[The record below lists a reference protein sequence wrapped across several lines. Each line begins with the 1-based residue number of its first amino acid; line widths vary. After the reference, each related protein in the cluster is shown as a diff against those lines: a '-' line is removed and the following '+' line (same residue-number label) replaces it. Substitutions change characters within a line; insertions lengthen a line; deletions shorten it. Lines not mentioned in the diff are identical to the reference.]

1 MHWRQVS
8 LSGHLFDQRLINE
21 ALNVIC
27 DGGGRYRLKTL
38 EPGQTDDE
46 TSSADL
52 EVRPVTYYF
61 THFSVRMAEV
71 TLLLTQGP
79 KVCGPYVVTL
89 LNWKP
94 KFVWYIW
101 KGTCHDGVG
110 LCAQIENTIL
120 GSIIITIER
129 AYAVT

>member
-27 DGGGRYRLKTL
+27 DGGGRYRLKSL

-52 EVRPVTYYF
+52 EVRLVIYNF
-61 THFSVRMAEV
+61 THFYAMMEEV
-71 TLLLTQGP
+71 TLFLTQGP
-79 KVCGPYVVTL
+79 KVCGPYVVTI
-89 LNWKP
+89 LNP
-94 KFVWYIW
+94 KTKFEWYI
-101 KGTCHDGVG
+101 
-110 LCAQIENTIL
+110 
-120 GSIIITIER
+120 
-129 AYAVT
+129 

>member
-1 MHWRQVS
+1 MMMIYVSGVQKSPNFSLHWRQVS
-8 LSGHLFDQRLINE
+8 LSGHLFDQHLINE

-52 EVRPVTYYF
+52 EVRLVIYYS
-61 THFSVRMAEV
+61 THFYARMEEV
-71 TLLLTQGP
+71 TSFLTQGP
-79 KVCGPYVVTL
+79 KVCGPYVVTI

-94 KFVWYIW
+94 KSEWYI
-101 KGTCHDGVG
+101 
-110 LCAQIENTIL
+110 
-120 GSIIITIER
+120 
-129 AYAVT
+129 